1 MELNNV
7 VKMAAVLGNGLN
19 KEEESG
25 LEVAML
31 LRKLQEKLDNGPMLF
46 WGKINGATQDYYIVV
61 YVDRFAE
68 FPDKKFYFRFT
79 IVFFPS
85 VNFLIFFFFFF
96 QHILGL
102 DTESLS
108 NKQ

>member
-68 FPDKKFYFRFT
+68 FPDKKFYFRYQKR
-79 IVFFPS
+79 
-85 VNFLIFFFFFF
+85 FFFLDRNFICLLQYIF
-96 QHILGL
+96 GL
-102 DTESLS
+102 DSQSLS